1 MTFLVQFRINENSLI
16 FSKTT
21 NFSHPVIW
29 CNFVSLWKNDYLYI
43 FRRNLMQIQVL
54 IEWIFFWCKNFS
66 PFFGSGFDCKSTF
79 HQESIWVPSI
89 NTTDSSCVLQ
99 TQPLSFSCL
108 AAWPRVVRVW
118 PCRSYRKEQV
128 ALCET
133 CWRIRKISLDFK
145 TLKTAYNHPR
155 CDAIGKEDRV
165 SHITMGFHWCIGR
178 LLSWN
183 KGDSIL

>member
-1 MTFLVQFRINENSLI
+1 MSKYHCELLFWSFAVVLTEHTIWLIIFAFDARALLRHNYDKLSRIFPCTLLIRNHMIFLVQFRINENLLI

-21 NFSHPVIW
+21 NCAHPIIW

-43 FRRNLMQIQVL
+43 FRRNLMQIKVL

-99 TQPLSFSCL
+99 TQPLVKYMTFIYS
-108 AAWPRVVRVW
+108 
-118 PCRSYRKEQV
+118 
-128 ALCET
+128 
-133 CWRIRKISLDFK
+133 
-145 TLKTAYNHPR
+145 
-155 CDAIGKEDRV
+155 
-165 SHITMGFHWCIGR
+165 
-178 LLSWN
+178 
-183 KGDSIL
+183 

>member
-1 MTFLVQFRINENSLI
+1 MN
-16 FSKTT
+16 
-21 NFSHPVIW
+21 
-29 CNFVSLWKNDYLYI
+29 
-43 FRRNLMQIQVL
+43 
-54 IEWIFFWCKNFS
+54 FFWCKNFS
-66 PFFGSGFDCKSTF
+66 PFFSSGFDCKSTF

-99 TQPLSFSCL
+99 TQPLLFSCR
-108 AAWPRVVRVW
+108 AAWPRVVRVC

-155 CDAIGKEDRV
+155 CDAIGKEDHV